1 MGKNVLIKFQVV
13 KTPPEELQPIA
24 QQSFYGSSKE
34 YVASPLLKSGS
45 EDLVNL
51 FSVYLSYFLRF

>member
-13 KTPPEELQPIA
+13 KTPAEELQPIA

-45 EDLVNL
+45 EDLVNW
-51 FSVYLSYFLRF
+51 FSV